1 MPDIAVVLPSVLQ
14 PLAGGQTV
22 LTAPADGPV
31 TVGTLLDAVT
41 SDFAVLARR
50 LRDETGALRRFV
62 NIYVDGDEVRRLQ
75 GLDTEVSPGQEVLVI
90 QSVAGG

>member
-1 MPDIAVVLPSVLQ
+1 MPDIVLLLPSVLQ
-14 PLAGGQTV
+14 PLAGGQSV

-31 TVGTLLDAVT
+31 TVASLLDAVAA
-41 SDFAVLARR
+41 DYAVLGSR

-75 GLDTEVSPGQEVLVI
+75 GMETQVSPGQEVLVI